1 MISSLTKRA
10 LAHLPQTLQQELK
23 RWRMRRLIRKGQ
35 FIPQEPEMAIISRLL
50 SRGSCAIDVGANV
63 GHYTCHMSKCV
74 GPEGRV
80 LAFEPLLDAFAQLTA
95 NVQAAALNN
104 VTLINAAASSA
115 LAQVKMEVPKFD
127 TGMENWYRAHIAST
141 GRYSVLCFPLD
152 AIPTVVPV
160 SLIKID
166 AEGHDLQVL
175 EGAENLIRTSRPTL
189 IVEAPHDGEIAG
201 WLAARGYKITKADP
215 QSPNIVATFDNG
227 YANANANA
235 IGR

>member
-1 MISSLTKRA
+1 MISRLTKRT

-23 RWRMRRLIRKGQ
+23 RWRFRRLIRQGQ
-35 FIPQEPEMAIISRLL
+35 FIPQEPEMAVISRLL

-80 LAFEPLLDAFAQLTA
+80 LAFEPLLDAFALLTA

-115 LAQVKMEVPKFD
+115 LAEVKMEVPKFD
-127 TGMENWYRAHIAST
+127 TGMENWYRAHIANT

-152 AIPTVVPV
+152 AIPTVAPV

-175 EGAENLIRTSRPTL
+175 KGAENLIRTSRPTL
-189 IVEAPHDGEIAG
+189 VVEAPHDGEIAA
-201 WLAARGYKITKADP
+201 WLAERGYKIMKADP
-215 QSPNIVATFDNG
+215 QSPNIVATWG
-227 YANANANA
+227 GA
-235 IGR
+235 